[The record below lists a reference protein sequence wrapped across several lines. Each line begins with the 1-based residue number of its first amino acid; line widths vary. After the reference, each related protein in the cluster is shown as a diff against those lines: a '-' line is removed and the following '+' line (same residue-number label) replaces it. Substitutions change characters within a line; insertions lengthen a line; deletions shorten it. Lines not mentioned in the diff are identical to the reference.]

1 MSPSSLRFLI
11 SFTGLTPIVVL
22 LFSLFSK
29 VPGSDPQMKELDS
42 LQTLIRKEVGAGTNH
57 FLPLAIAYDSIAQ
70 SSGDTLRMGKGK
82 NFLGMY
88 SYLTGNHERA
98 IEYYLAALPFFI
110 AVRDTYYIGM
120 MNNNIGA
127 AYEYR
132 KEPEQ
137 SISYYKNA
145 LASFTLLKDTL
156 WMANVLNNIAI
167 QLNVAE
173 RNEESLE
180 HFIRAKALYSTLHD
194 SSTMATLLTNMAECY
209 RLSGRYTTAINM
221 EKEYL
226 DNYKNFHTTD
236 VVSNAYAALGRS
248 YLALHQLEEAK
259 KYNDLSIKI
268 RKENKFQY
276 LLSNNYE
283 VESGIYEKEG
293 NYKQAL
299 VSFKNFK
306 ASQDS
311 MLNKEKDDRITQL
324 TTEYGVK
331 EKDQKISLLNT
342 QNELNTLR
350 IEKSNRQKL
359 LYGIVALSF
368 IICALALYYL
378 LNLKSKTNKALA
390 EKNEIISKALSEK
403 DILLRE
409 IHHRVKNNLQMIS
422 ALLYLHGKSVD
433 DASAQEALMES
444 QNRVQSMAM
453 IHQNLYQNDNL
464 LGVSVKDYLDKLMN
478 HLISSYN
485 IEQERIRINKV
496 IDITHVDVDTVIPLA
511 LIINEL
517 ISNALKYAFR
527 DGRKG
532 IIDIFFGERNGDIVL
547 EIKDNGPGLPK
558 HVNKD
563 ENGNFGFKL
572 INILTER
579 LGATWTTESKDGT
592 KVTLVVPQKKA
603 A

>member
-1 MSPSSLRFLI
+1 MRPSSLHFHI
-11 SFTGLTPIVVL
+11 SVTGLTPIAIFL
-22 LFSLFSK
+22 LSFFYREPVSGPQIK
-29 VPGSDPQMKELDS
+29 VLDS
-42 LQTLIRKEVGAGTNH
+42 LQTLIRQEVGAGTNH
-57 FLPLAIAYDSIAQ
+57 FLAQAMAYDSIARL
-70 SSGDTLRMGKGK
+70 SGDTLRMGKGK

-88 SYLTGNHERA
+88 SYLTGDHEMA
-98 IEYYLAALPFFI
+98 IEYYLAALPFFT

-137 SISYYKNA
+137 SISYYKTA

-173 RNEESLE
+173 RHEESLE
-180 HFIRAKALYSTLHD
+180 HYIQAKALYTTLHD
-194 SSTMATLLTNMAECY
+194 SSTMATLIANMAEGY
-209 RLSGRYTTAINM
+209 RLLGRYSTAIEM
-221 EKEYL
+221 EKDYL
-226 DNYKNFHTTD
+226 NNYQKFHTID

-248 YLALHQLEEAK
+248 YLSLNQLAEAK

-283 VESGIYEKEG
+283 VESGIFEKEG
-293 NYKQAL
+293 KYKEAL
-299 VSFKNFK
+299 VAFKNFK
-306 ASQDS
+306 SSQDS
-311 MLNKEKDDRITQL
+311 MLNKQKDDRITQL
-324 TTEYGVK
+324 TTEYNVK
-331 EKDQKISLLNT
+331 EKDQQISLLNA

-378 LNLKSKTNKALA
+378 LNLKSKTNKELA

-433 DASAQEALMES
+433 DTSAQEALMES

-453 IHQNLYQNDNL
+453 IHQNLYQNNNL

-485 IEQERIRINKV
+485 IEKDRIRINKV
-496 IDITHVDVDTVIPLA
+496 IDIVHVDVDTVIPLA

-527 DGRKG
+527 DGRNG
-532 IIDIFFGERNGDIVL
+532 IIDIFFGERHGNIVL
-547 EIKDNGPGLPK
+547 EVKDNGRGLPK

-563 ENGNFGFKL
+563 VNGNFGFKL

-579 LGATWTTESKDGT
+579 LGATWTTESADGT